1 MKNKKI
7 ATAVGC
13 VGLTV
18 CLLSQ
23 SALVSLAAEADAGT
37 AGISAVLSG
46 YMSKETGASEEA
58 KNDSVPETKAATTT
72 TTTAGVGAI
81 TKSGTGSDESNTTTP
96 ASDNALKSG
105 IGAFAKDEE
114 DEPISLYENLAISK
128 VTDYVNIRAEANT
141 EAEILGKIYDQ
152 CAATILDTVEAE
164 DGTWY
169 HIKSGSVTGYMK
181 AEFFVTGFEAEE
193 YAKANS
199 NMYVRA
205 TEGGLRVRSED
216 SLRSDVLTML
226 YEGETA
232 TVEEIG
238 DEFIKV
244 RTEGETEGYVHG
256 EYVEIYIECDEAIS
270 LEEEQAMI
278 EEQQR
283 LEREA
288 EEARQAE
295 LARQQQAAAQQRS
308 TQSSSGGSSSGSSAP
323 TSAPAASA
331 PTANVGDV
339 SGARQAVVNYALSK
353 VGCAYVWG
361 AEGPNSFDCSGLVKC
376 AYAQAGVSLSHYSG
390 SQGSAGS
397 YRSLSEAQPG
407 DILWK
412 NGHVGI
418 YIGGG
423 QYVHASTYGVG
434 VIVSNVSGSG
444 FSCARNV
451 LG

>member
-1 MKNKKI
+1 MKRRKL
-7 ATAVGC
+7 AVTAGC

-18 CLLSQ
+18 CILSQ
-23 SALVSLAAEADAGT
+23 SAFISLAAENIQADSAA
-37 AGISAVLSG
+37 AGISVALNG
-46 YMSKETGASEEA
+46 YMNKGENATE
-58 KNDSVPETKAATTT
+58 DIKAYLE
-72 TTTAGVGAI
+72 
-81 TKSGTGSDESNTTTP
+81 GTGT
-96 ASDNALKSG
+96 LKSG
-105 IGAFAKDEE
+105 IGSLAKEDGEE
-114 DEPISLYENLAISK
+114 PVSLYENLAISK
-128 VTDYVNIRAEANT
+128 VTDYVNIRSEAST
-141 EAEILGKIYDQ
+141 ESEILGKIYDQ
-152 CAATILDTVEAE
+152 CAATILDTVEKE

-199 NMYVRA
+199 NMYTRA
-205 TEGGLRVRSED
+205 KEGGLRVRSEASLD
-216 SLRSDVLTML
+216 SEVLTML
-226 YEGETA
+226 YEGETC
-232 TVEEIG
+232 TVLEDG
-238 DEFIKV
+238 GEFVKV
-244 RTEGETEGYVHG
+244 RMEDGTEGYVYG

-295 LARQQQAAAQQRS
+295 LARQQAAQQQAQAQNNS
-308 TQSSSGGSSSGSSAP
+308 NSGGNSSGGG
-323 TSAPAASA
+323 SAPAPA
-331 PTANVGDV
+331 PAPEYNPPANVGDG
-339 SGARQAVVNYALSK
+339 SAARQAVVDYALSK
-353 VGCAYVWG
+353 VGCEYVWG
-361 AEGPNSFDCSGLVKC
+361 AEGPNAFDCSGLVKC
-376 AYAQAGVSLSHYSG
+376 AYAQVGVYLSHYSG
-390 SQGSAGS
+390 SQGAAGS

-434 VIVSNVSGSG
+434 VIVSNVSSSG

>member
-1 MKNKKI
+1 MKNRKFI
-7 ATAVGC
+7 TAVGC

-23 SALVSLAAEADAGT
+23 TAFISLAAEADAGS

-46 YMSKETGASEEA
+46 YMSKETTETSASEEGKSA
-58 KNDSVPETKAATTT
+58 PVQETKAAAN
-72 TTTAGVGAI
+72 AGVSAI
-81 TKSGTGSDESNTTTP
+81 TKTGSDNMTVPT
-96 ASDNALKSG
+96 SDGALKSG
-105 IGAFAKDEE
+105 IGVLAKDVE
-114 DEPISLYENLAISK
+114 DEPVSLYDNLAISK
-128 VTDYVNIRAEANT
+128 VTDYVNIRSEANT
-141 EAEILGKIYDQ
+141 EAEVLGKIYDQ

-199 NMYVRA
+199 HMYLRA
-205 TEGGLRVRSED
+205 TEGGLRVRAED
-216 SLRSDVLTML
+216 DLRSDVLTML
-226 YEGETA
+226 YEGEKA
-232 TVEEIG
+232 TVLEAG

-244 RTEGETEGYVHG
+244 RTEGETEGYVYG

-295 LARQQQAAAQQRS
+295 LARQQQAAAAQQRA
-308 TQSSSGGSSSGSSAP
+308 QQQAAQQSSGGSS
-323 TSAPAASA
+323 APAAA
-331 PTANVGDV
+331 PAPAPAPAPAVSVGDV
-339 SGARQAVVNYALSK
+339 SGARQAVVNYAMSK
-353 VGCAYVWG
+353 VGCEYVWG
-361 AEGPNSFDCSGLVKC
+361 AEGPNAFDCSGLVKC

-444 FSCARNV
+444 FACARNV